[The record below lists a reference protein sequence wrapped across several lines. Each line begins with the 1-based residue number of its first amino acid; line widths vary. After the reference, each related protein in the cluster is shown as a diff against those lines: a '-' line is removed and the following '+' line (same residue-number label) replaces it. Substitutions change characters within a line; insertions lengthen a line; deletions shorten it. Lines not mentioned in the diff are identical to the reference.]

1 MRRLCFAAGLAILL
15 LQVAPAFAVSDPS
28 ELLANP
34 ALEARAEAIGSH
46 LRCLVC
52 QNESIEASDAGLA
65 KDIRAIIRQ
74 QVVAGRSDKQI
85 TAYMV
90 QRYGTFILL
99 RPPFEPLT
107 VLLWG
112 SPVIALLLGAAIAFF
127 AFRRQRREAAASA
140 PIPLS
145 PDEQAK
151 LEALLRS

>member
-1 MRRLCFAAGLAILL
+1 MRLAAGLLTLL

-28 ELLANP
+28 ELLSNP
-34 ALEARAEAIGSH
+34 AMEARAEAIGSH

-65 KDIRAIIRQ
+65 RDIRAIIRQ
-74 QVVAGRSDKQI
+74 QVVAGRTDKQI

-90 QRYGTFILL
+90 QRYGSFILL
-99 RPPFEPLT
+99 EPPFEPLT

-112 SPVIALLLGAAIAFF
+112 SPVIALLLGAMIALL
-127 AFRRQRREAAASA
+127 AFRRQRREAATIA
-140 PIPLS
+140 PAPLS
-145 PDEQAK
+145 PAEKAR